1 MGRRRRRPLRALP
14 YFSPSCQGT
23 TGLLANLVSLLMGG
37 LCLPA
42 SSTTAAAG
50 ARGPYPA
57 VFPGNP
63 SLWGLQGGP
72 QALEL
77 GDNHPPPRPAPG
89 GHLPPPPAPRSGFPW
104 PGALGGTVP
113 FLFLPSQ
120 PFQAPV
126 GPGGGGGSTT
136 FSTCSRAGLGVTWA
150 LPSRPLPLPTPSHLP
165 ESPQG
170 QPGTSCVPGSVPS
183 VVSKRISFIPYTCPS
198 VRASPPPHF
207 TRGET
212 EAHSVNSLISPPCG
226 GEGPQPRIQGRA
238 SRSGWFSPREPRG
251 SDPGSTPHLAPT
263 CGLLD
268 LSLLSGPPDGAE
280 AGASPESAF
289 SAFGAFSLARPCA
302 GQGLGKQ
309 DGRTQ
314 DGDCRRAAG
323 ASRRKCL

>member
-42 SSTTAAAG
+42 SSAAAAAG
-50 ARGPYPA
+50 ARGPDPA

-72 QALEL
+72 QAPEL

-126 GPGGGGGSTT
+126 GPGGRGGEHN
-136 FSTCSRAGLGVTWA
+136 L
-150 LPSRPLPLPTPSHLP
+150 LNL
-165 ESPQG
+165 
-170 QPGTSCVPGSVPS
+170 QPGWARCDLGIAFQT
-183 VVSKRISFIPYTCPS
+183 
-198 VRASPPPHF
+198 PPPSY
-207 TRGET
+207 TVPPPR
-212 EAHSVNSLISPPCG
+212 VSP
-226 GEGPQPRIQGRA
+226 GPAR
-238 SRSGWFSPREPRG
+238 
-251 SDPGSTPHLAPT
+251 HLL
-263 CGLLD
+263 C
-268 LSLLSGPPDGAE
+268 
-280 AGASPESAF
+280 
-289 SAFGAFSLARPCA
+289 ARVCA
-302 GQGLGKQ
+302 K
-309 DGRTQ
+309 RYT
-314 DGDCRRAAG
+314 
-323 ASRRKCL
+323 